1 MRLFM
6 QKFEAIS
13 VLYIDDDCDQVIE
26 AVDFLELICGKVY
39 SATEPKKGLEL
50 YEDYSPNIVIT
61 DLKMPTLSGLDIA
74 KKIRAKN
81 ENVAIFITTAYTTEN
96 ALIEGINVGITGWLK
111 KPVEPNELETKIKTV
126 YENFFTDETITIAPQ
141 STYHIHKQTLRVQ
154 NKDISLTRKE
164 KLLLNTLLRN
174 AGNIVPYKQIEYGV
188 WHDSFMSDEA
198 LRTVIKTLRKKI
210 PGINIVN
217 ERHNGYKIE
226 IL

>member
-1 MRLFM
+1 M

-39 SATEPKKGLEL
+39 SATEPKIGLEL
-50 YEDYSPNIVIT
+50 YEDYGPSIVIT

-74 KKIRAKN
+74 RKIREKN
-81 ENVAIFITTAYTTEN
+81 ENTAIFITTAYTTEDT
-96 ALIEGINVGITGWLK
+96 LIEGIDIGITGWLK

-126 YENFFTDETITIAPQ
+126 YESFFTNETITIAPQ
-141 STYHIHKQTLRVQ
+141 STYHIHNQILRVQ
-154 NKDISLTRKE
+154 NEDISLTRKE

-174 AGNIVPYKQIEYGV
+174 AGNIVPYEQIEYSV

-198 LRTVIKTLRKKI
+198 LRTVIKILRKKI
-210 PGINIVN
+210 PGINIKN